1 MRFFSHRFVRRI
13 VVAVILLL
21 PAIPARAGD
30 NPWERTTLK
39 GIKHVAV
46 LVEDVSPDMAQDGL
60 TRSQIRTEVESRLR
74 QSGITVVP
82 SSPDFLYVRVGTWK
96 IPGSPA
102 YAVSITV
109 EFRQQVSLVRDST
122 IPMASTA
129 TWGVDALG
137 AFGSDRLRE
146 IRPHVID
153 NVDKFTSAYL
163 EQNPKP

>member
-1 MRFFSHRFVRRI
+1 MRFLSHRFVNRI
-13 VVAVILLL
+13 VLAVILLFL
-21 PAIPARAGD
+21 ATPVLAGD

-39 GIKHVAV
+39 GIKQVAV
-46 LVEDVSPDMAQDGL
+46 LVEDVSPDMSQDGL

-82 SSPDFLYVRVGTWK
+82 SLLDFLYVRVGTWK
-96 IPGSPA
+96 LPGSPV

-109 EFRQQVSLVRDST
+109 EFRQQVTLVRDPT

-146 IRPHVID
+146 IRPHLID
-153 NVDKFTSAYL
+153 NVDKFISAYL
-163 EQNPKP
+163 EQNPKQ

>member
-1 MRFFSHRFVRRI
+1 MSYLSHRFVRRI
-13 VVAVILLL
+13 VVAGILLFA
-21 PAIPARAGD
+21 AIPVWAGD

-39 GIKHVAV
+39 GIKQVAV
-46 LVEDVSPDMAQDGL
+46 LVEDVSSDISQEGL
-60 TRSQIRTEVESRLR
+60 TSSQIRTDVESRLR
-74 QSGITVVP
+74 QSGITVVS

-96 IPGSPA
+96 LPGSPV
-102 YAVSITV
+102 YAVSITI
-109 EFRQQVSLVRDST
+109 EFRQQVNLVRDST

-153 NVDKFTSAYL
+153 NVDKFISAYL
-163 EQNPKP
+163 EQNPKQ